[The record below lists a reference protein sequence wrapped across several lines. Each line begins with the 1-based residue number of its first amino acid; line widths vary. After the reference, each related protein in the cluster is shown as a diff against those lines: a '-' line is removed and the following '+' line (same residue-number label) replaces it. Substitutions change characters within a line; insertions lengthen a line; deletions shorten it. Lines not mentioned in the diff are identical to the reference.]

1 MQPNRTRR
9 CALFVIGLLLS
20 LANACAF
27 AQTEPKIYHLGV
39 LSPSSGT
46 VERLRRLMLPELA
59 KLGFTEGDNL
69 VLNVEAGPREELPRL
84 ARALAATRPDAVVAA
99 SAAAIRAMQEE
110 GRTVPIIG
118 FIGEDPMSA
127 GFAASL
133 AHPGGS
139 VTGIVMLTP
148 ELDAKRLGV
157 LHEAVPNSRR
167 IAALAVQATRDE
179 PNVAAVREAA
189 GRAGVEL
196 LPFYAASRDEYPS
209 VFAAMRSAGA
219 EAVEIISA
227 PELYTD
233 AAMLS
238 KLASEARLPT
248 ICQWAEM
255 AQSGCL
261 LGYGPDLAEEE
272 RRMANYVARIFRGAS
287 PGDLPIEGPTHFHFA
302 VNLKTAKA
310 LGLTLPPAI
319 LARVD
324 DVIE

>member
-1 MQPNRTRR
+1 MKLGRTSR
-9 CALFVIGLLLS
+9 CTLFIFGLLLS
-20 LANACAF
+20 LTSLGAF
-27 AQTEPKIYHLGV
+27 AQTAPKVYHLGV

-59 KLGFTEGDNL
+59 RLGFAEGDNL

-99 SAAAIRAMQEE
+99 SAAAIRAMREE
-110 GRTVPIIG
+110 GRSVPIVG
-118 FIGEDPMSA
+118 FIAEDPISA

-133 AHPGGS
+133 GHPGGTI
-139 VTGIVMLTP
+139 TGIVMLSP
-148 ELDAKRLGV
+148 ELDAKRLLL

-167 IAALAVQATRDE
+167 IAALAVHAARDT
-179 PNVAAVREAA
+179 PNVVAVKEAA
-189 GRAGVEL
+189 DRAGIEL
-196 LPFYAASRDEYPS
+196 LPFYAASRDEYTS

-219 EAVEIISA
+219 EALEIISA

-233 AAMLS
+233 AAMLAE
-238 KLASEARLPT
+238 LAAETRLPT
-248 ICQWAEM
+248 ICEWADM

-261 LGYGPDLAEEE
+261 LGYGPDLAELEH
-272 RRMANYVARIFRGAS
+272 RVASYVARIFRGAA
-287 PGDLPIEGPTHFHFA
+287 PGDLPIERPTHFQFA

-319 LARVD
+319 LARAD